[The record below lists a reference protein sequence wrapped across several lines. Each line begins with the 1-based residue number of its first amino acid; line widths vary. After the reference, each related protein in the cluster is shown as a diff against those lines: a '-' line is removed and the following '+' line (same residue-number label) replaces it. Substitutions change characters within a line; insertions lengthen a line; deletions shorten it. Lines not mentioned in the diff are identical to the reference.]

1 MYKMIEIAP
10 ITTVDTVGVRY
21 RGLILANDSGSA
33 PYAAIDSVVRALGK
47 IVVWVE
53 AAAELSTMRIRSRD
67 KTVPNPE
74 VPKIAPP
81 VADSTSDWCA
91 GFESP
96 TPLVPMPAN
105 ACKAMITIAYVRSR
119 RTVEMIPPRP
129 GVRDL
134 SAVSSFTDK
143 AVSQPQ

>member
-21 RGLILANDSGSA
+21 RGLILANVWGSA
-33 PYAAIDSVVRALGK
+33 PYAAIDSVVRAVGK

-53 AAAELSTMRIRSRD
+53 AAAELSTMRISSRD

-74 VPKIAPP
+74 VPKIAAP
-81 VADSTSDWCA
+81 VTDSTSNWWA
-91 GFESP
+91 GFVSP
-96 TPLVPMPAN
+96 TPLWPLPAN
-105 ACKAMITIAYVRSR
+105 ACMAVITITYVRSN
-119 RTVEMIPPRP
+119 RTVEIIPARP

-134 SAVSSFTDK
+134 STVSSLTDK